1 MKRSLILMLSLT
13 IITLSVSAQTVN
25 LKEKLPIDETIIFG
39 KLDNGLTYYIKENST
54 PENRAELMLAVHAG
68 SVLEDDDQQGLAH
81 FCEHMAFNGTKN
93 FPKHE
98 LINYLESTGMKFG
111 ADVNAYTSFDET
123 VYGITIPLDSAE
135 MLDKGLLVLFD
146 WAHQVSFEDEE
157 IDAERGVIHEEW
169 RMGQGAM
176 DRMQRKMFKALFHN
190 SKYAERL
197 PIGLMS
203 VVDSCEYDALKR
215 FYAEWYRPDLQAL
228 VIVGD
233 FDGKEMEARVK
244 DLFSQMPAKEN
255 PREREIID
263 IPSHKETIVSVAS
276 DPEAPMGMLMM
287 FYKHGSNPVV
297 TVEDYRRTIVEGLL
311 NSMIN
316 KRLQELTL
324 KENPPFVQAS
334 SAYTDFIGPK
344 AVFMSFALLQNNDLN
359 AALEAVVAE
368 NRRMDIHGF
377 TQTELEREKASLLKS
392 VEKQYNEREKRK
404 SESFA
409 REFVSNFLPPHS
421 PIPGIEYEYN
431 LYSSLMDGISL
442 EEVNALAKNL
452 VTEENVVISVMM
464 PEKEGIEIPS
474 ENEVL
479 EAYNKFNSVNVDAY
493 VDEVKNE
500 PLIAELP
507 PKGKV
512 KNKEKNK
519 ELGYETW
526 TLDNGVKVVIMPT
539 EHKKDEIRFEAFS
552 WGGNSVYELE
562 DDINAD
568 IAIDVAIESGLGNFD
583 KQELTKHLA
592 GKNANVT
599 PYLGEFSEGLRG
611 SCSVSDFETML
622 QLIHLSFTKPRIT
635 QTAFNSY
642 INKQK
647 GLLENAKS
655 DPQQAW
661 RDTLTVTMADYHP
674 RRRVLTP
681 ELLDEADYRSVKKIV
696 EHRFGDPG
704 NFTFYFV
711 GNIDKKKAK
720 KLVEQYL
727 GSLPEVGRNENY
739 RDLGIRPPK
748 GIVDKTVNKGVD
760 AKCMVMMNLSG
771 EMEYTYQER
780 LVQNAINMIL
790 STKLLEEIREKAS
803 GVYTIGAYPNHQ
815 KHPEPRYSTTIFFTC
830 DPERSEELTAGVFA
844 EIDKLM
850 ENGPEEKDI
859 AKMQEKMKRE
869 HETGV
874 KENSY
879 WLSKLKEIDQGSIT
893 LEDMDSF
900 ETIVNSFDRETLQK
914 AAKQYLNHSEYI
926 RVMLK
931 AEE

>member
-1 MKRSLILMLSLT
+1 MRKCLFLLFSLFLF
-13 IITLSVSAQTVN
+13 VVFANAQTIN
-25 LKEKLPIDETIIFG
+25 LDDELVLDETIIYG
-39 KLDNGLTYYIKENST
+39 KLDNGLTYYIKENPT

-68 SVLEDDDQQGLAH
+68 SVLEDEDQRGLAH

-135 MLDKGLLVLFD
+135 MLDKGLLVLYD

-176 DRMQRKMFKALFHN
+176 DRMQREMFKVLFHN

-203 VVDSCEYDALKR
+203 VVDSCEYDVLKR
-215 FYAEWYRPDLQAL
+215 FYNTWYRPDLQAL

-233 FDGKEMEARVK
+233 FDGKQMETKVK
-244 DLFSQMPAKEN
+244 ELFSKIPAKEN
-255 PREREIID
+255 ARHREIID
-263 IPSHKETIVSVAS
+263 IPNHKETIISVAS
-276 DPEAPMGMLMM
+276 DPEAPMGMIWM
-287 FYKHGSNPVV
+287 FYKHESKEIK
-297 TVEDYRRTIVEGLL
+297 TVGDYRQSIIEGLL

-316 KRLQELTL
+316 KRLQELSL
-324 KENPPFVQAS
+324 QENPPFVQAS

-344 AVFMSFALLQNNDLN
+344 AVYMSLAVLQNNNFD
-359 AALEAVVAE
+359 AAMEAIVTE

-377 TQTELEREKASLLKS
+377 TETELEREKASLLKS

-404 SESFA
+404 SASIATEL
-409 REFVSNFLPPHS
+409 VSNFLPPHS
-421 PIPGIEYEYN
+421 PVTGIEFEYELYKN
-431 LYSSLMDGISL
+431 LMNGIGID
-442 EEVNALAKNL
+442 EVNELAKSV
-452 VTEENVVISVMM
+452 VTEENLVISVMM
-464 PEKEGIEIPS
+464 PEKDGVIIPS
-474 ENEVL
+474 KEDVL
-479 EAYNKFNSVNVDAY
+479 STYNKFNSTEVEAY
-493 VDEVKNE
+493 VDEVRNE

-519 ELGYETW
+519 KLGYETW
-526 TLDNGVKVVIMPT
+526 TLDNGVRVVVMPT

-568 IAIDVAIESGLGNFD
+568 IAADVAIESGLGNFD

-592 GKNANVT
+592 GKNANVY
-599 PYLGEFSEGLRG
+599 PYIGELSEGLRG
-611 SCSVSDFETML
+611 SCSINDFETML
-622 QLIHLSFTKPRIT
+622 QLIHLSFTKPRVT
-635 QTAFNSY
+635 ESAYNSY

-661 RDTLTVTMADYHP
+661 QDTLGVTMANYHP

-681 ELLDEADYRSVKKIV
+681 ELLDQTNYRSIKKIV

-711 GNIDKKKAK
+711 GNINKKETK

-727 GSLPEVGRNENY
+727 GSLPEVGRTENY
-739 RDLGIRPPK
+739 RDLGIRTPK

-760 AKCMVMMNLSG
+760 AKCMVMMYLNG
-771 EMEYTYQER
+771 KMDYTYQER
-780 LVQNAINMIL
+780 LTQNAINMIL

-803 GVYTIGAYPNHQ
+803 GVYTIGAYPNQ
-815 KHPEPRYSTTIFFTC
+815 QRHPEPKYSTTIFFTC
-830 DPERSEELTAGVFA
+830 DPERSEELTEGVFA

-850 ENGPEEKDI
+850 ENGPEENDI
-859 AKMQEKMKRE
+859 AKMKEKMRRE
-869 HETGV
+869 HETSI

-879 WLSKLKEIDQGSIT
+879 WLSKLKELDQGSIT
-893 LEDMDSF
+893 HEDIDMF
-900 ETIVNSFDRETLQK
+900 ESIVNGLDKEKLQK
-914 AAKQYLNHSEYI
+914 AAKKYLNHSEYI

-931 AEE
+931 PEE